1 MTFNAR
7 RKDTREKIE
16 LGGLIVKA
24 GLRYEK
30 RALLLGALIET
41 ARRIRSDED
50 ERSRLTAIGAEAFGM
65 TGTEQWFS
73 EFGKTE
79 TGRLILG
86 RTGIALPY
94 IASAAT
100 GIIFLFASAGSTN
113 IKLAG
118 WGVVGGSSAT
128 IVIAALRETV
138 RLAAIFDHFPAV
150 RSALSYDPATMIGAG
165 APLMSAGFALRVALV
180 GNAAFARSEPRR
192 IRGRRALHGEA
203 EWMKS
208 TEAGK
213 LFPDTGGIVIGE
225 RYRVDKDITA
235 KQSFRAD
242 SVETWG
248 AGGKSPLL
256 CFDGSFGSS
265 HGIVFAG
272 SGGFKTTSVTIP
284 TALKWGDTLV
294 LLDPSNEVA
303 PMVIGHRTNA
313 GRDVHILDPRTPDT
327 GFNALDWIGLHGRT
341 KEEDIAAVASWI
353 MSDSGGA
360 RGVRDDFFR
369 ASALQLLTALI
380 ADVCLS
386 DRTEEDDQTL
396 LQVRKNLSEP
406 EPKLRA
412 RLQSIYDNSRSD
424 FVKENVAAFVNMT
437 PETFSGVYANAVKET
452 HWLSYP
458 NYAALVSES
467 TFSTNDISAGNADV
481 FINIDLK
488 TLETHS
494 GLARVIIG
502 SFLNAIYNRDG
513 ALKGRALFLLDE
525 VARLGYMRILETA
538 RDAGRKYGITLT
550 MIYQS
555 IGQMRETYGGR
566 DAASKWFESASWI
579 SFAAIN
585 DPETADY
592 ISRRCGMTTVEIDQ
606 VSRSVQSKGS
616 SRTRSKQL
624 AARPLIQ
631 PHEVLRMRADEQIVF
646 TAGNAPLRCGR
657 AIWFRRDDMRACV
670 GENRFHS
677 PASGDGKH
685 R

>member
-1 MTFNAR
+1 MTTN
-7 RKDTREKIE
+7 KI
-16 LGGLIVKA
+16 
-24 GLRYEK
+24 
-30 RALLLGALIET
+30 ALVSVPIALMMLVTI
-41 ARRIRSDED
+41 
-50 ERSRLTAIGAEAFGM
+50 GM
-65 TGTEQWFS
+65 TGFEQWLS

-79 TGRLILG
+79 TARLILG

-94 IASAAT
+94 IASGAA
-100 GIIFLFASAGSTN
+100 GIIFLFASTGSTN

-138 RLAAIFDHFPAV
+138 RLSAIFDHFPAV
-150 RSALSYDPATMIGAG
+150 RSALSYADPATMIGAG
-165 APLMSAGFALRVALV
+165 AALTSAGFALRVALV

-208 TEAGK
+208 AEAEK

-284 TALKWGDTLV
+284 TALKWGGTLV

-303 PMVIGHRTNA
+303 PMVIEHRTNA
-313 GRDVHILDPRTPDT
+313 GRDVRILDPKTPDT

-386 DRTEEDDQTL
+386 GRTEEDDQTL
-396 LQVRKNLSEP
+396 RQVRKNLSEP

-412 RLQSIYDNSRSD
+412 RLQSIYDNSISD

-467 TFSTNDISAGNADV
+467 TFSTKDISAGNTDV

-513 ALKGRALFLLDE
+513 ALNGRALFLLDE

-616 SRTRSKQL
+616 SHTRSKQL

-677 PASGDGKH
+677 PVSGDKNAIDPKTPMKL
-685 R
+685 RR